1 MLKERKKKRSFSLI
15 AMLLMLLLP
24 AMNVFEISGVAEPI
38 APPVMQQKFS
48 VEAVSVGVMP
58 SRARN

>member
-1 MLKERKKKRSFSLI
+1 
-15 AMLLMLLLP
+15 MLLMLLLL

-48 VEAVSVGVMP
+48 AEAVSVGVMP
-58 SRARN
+58 SRAQLSGNRILFHNSYLYN